1 MSTFNMVAS
10 MNESTVVA
18 EYTSESRRS
27 DSYQSEAELEKEF
40 IRMLTEQSYEYLQI
54 HLEAELIENLK
65 HKLEQLNGYDFTDS
79 EWERFFREYIANAN
93 EGIVEKTRTIQV
105 DYTKVLKRDDGSTK
119 NIRLIDKGNIHN
131 NRLQVINQYEVLG
144 KA

>member
-54 HLEAELIENLK
+54 HSEAELIENLK
-65 HKLEQLNGYDFTDS
+65 HKLGQLNGYDFTDS
-79 EWERFFREYIANAN
+79 EWERFFREHIANAN
-93 EGIVEKTRTIQV
+93 EGIVEKTRTIQE

-119 NIRLIDKGNIHN
+119 NIRLIGAA
-131 NRLQVINQYEVLG
+131 LQHLRQGVGRFVP
-144 KA
+144 